1 LENITKVNKNINNVS
16 LTKNFIKDKI
26 WSDKE
31 VNNQDIHLDNDK
43 NNILTHRYNKTPRY
57 LFYKLMEKYEMD
69 YLDNL
74 EMSIGDIDKYLDIKE
89 HMALREYEQL
99 KTNFNLPSNIITEIR
114 DDLILKPTNDMIN
127 KSRFIKF
134 KKYSN
139 MIM

>member
-1 LENITKVNKNINNVS
+1 
-16 LTKNFIKDKI
+16 
-26 WSDKE
+26 
-31 VNNQDIHLDNDK
+31 
-43 NNILTHRYNKTPRY
+43 
-57 LFYKLMEKYEMD
+57 MEKYEMD

-89 HMALREYEQL
+89 HMALREYKQL
-99 KTNFNLPSNIITEIR
+99 KTNFNLPSNIITNIR
-114 DDLILKPTNDMIN
+114 DDLILKPINDMIN